1 MILKGAKRGGAGELA
16 RHLMKAENEHIEIHE
31 IRGFS
36 ASTVLGAFRET
47 EAVSLGSRCTKP
59 LFALALSPPE
69 SERVP
74 VGVFE
79 KAIAAIEEKLGL
91 VDQPRVVVFH
101 EKAGRRHAHCVW
113 SRIDAATMTAID
125 MPYFKLKLGDV
136 SRTLYRDHGWKMPEG
151 LIDPAL
157 RDPLNYTRQEWFQAK
172 RAGRDP
178 RDVKAAFQQCWAASD
193 SGRALQAALAQRGYH
208 LARGDRRAVVALD
221 ITGEVYALARWAGV
235 KTKEVNARIGDSGAL
250 PSIPEVR
257 QRLAAQVRTKLDGFL
272 TEGATDF
279 ARAADGLE
287 AERLAMVERHRAVR
301 RALDDHHEQR
311 RTHEVRERAAR
322 FRKGLKGLWDR
333 VTGQHARIAE
343 GNAEDAKAAEARD
356 REERQVLVDGQIAER
371 QQLQEVIR
379 RERQNHTRTI
389 THLQRDRE
397 RIGRELPQNADD
409 RTGGPRR
416 RGRGRG

>member
-1 MILKGAKRGGAGELA
+1 MILKGAKRGGAGDLA

-36 ASTVLGAFRET
+36 ASTLLGAFREA
-47 EAVSLGSRCTKP
+47 EAVSLGTRCIKP

-69 SERVP
+69 TERVP
-74 VGVFE
+74 VEVFE

-125 MPYFKLKLGDV
+125 MPHFKLKLGDV
-136 SRTLYRDHGWKMPEG
+136 SRALYRDNGWKMPNG

-172 RAGRDP
+172 QAGQDP
-178 RDVKAAFQQCWAASD
+178 RAIKAGFQQCRAASD
-193 SGRALQAALAQRGYH
+193 SGRSLQAALAQRGYH

-235 KTKEVNARIGDSGAL
+235 KTKDVNARMGDPGAL

-257 QRLAAQVRTKLDGFL
+257 QRLATQVRTKLDGFL
-272 TEGATDF
+272 AEVADDF
-279 ARAADGLE
+279 AKAADGLE
-287 AERLAMVERHRAVR
+287 AERHAMVERHRAAR
-301 RALDDHHEQR
+301 RALDDRQEQR
-311 RTHEVRERAAR
+311 RIHEVRDLAAR

-343 GNAEDAKAAEARD
+343 RNAEDAKTAKARD
-356 REERQVLVDGQIAER
+356 REERQALVDGQLAER
-371 QQLQEVIR
+371 LRLQEVIR

-397 RIGRELPQNADD
+397 RIGREVPQNVHNHADA
-409 RTGGPRR
+409 PRR
-416 RGRGRG
+416 RGRGRE